1 MKVKKRT
8 VISTLLII
16 TIVLTFFCFPFV
28 CEKAFANDSSD
39 ITSKQKELNAL
50 QQEIEETRKL
60 LFSKKQEESHA
71 LAALENIEYELEQL
85 QLKIAEQNNKLKTA
99 EKELENTEKQCL
111 EVEKQIEELKKELE
125 MRADDIREL
134 MVKIYK
140 TGPGTYLEILFASS
154 SLSELMNRYEYL
166 NIIVKNDTD
175 IFNSV
180 TLQKEKVEA
189 KQAELISL
197 RAEQEYEKKEI
208 EEIKRALEADEQ
220 TVVSN
225 LKEKEFYLKRVQ
237 LEREKYE
244 KELEEEERNSKE
256 IEKVIKELQA
266 KEKQTQIKGYTTSFI
281 WPTIQGRI
289 SSPFGWRVH
298 PILGGNKFHSG
309 IDIAVPSGSPVYA
322 TADGKV
328 LLAGWVNGYGNT
340 VVIDHGGSI
349 TSLYAHNSVLKITA
363 GKTVKKGAVIA
374 LVGST
379 GNSTGPH
386 LHFEIRKNGTA
397 QDPFN
402 YIPSN

>member
-180 TLQKEKVEA
+180 TLQKEKVEV